1 MPEPLDKEFLFDSHA
16 LQHAIEL
23 MGQHFAPDPNTAI
36 PSLLP
41 EDGVGSF
48 EALERLAPS
57 VLGGATHLGDALAFA
72 HKDPP
77 TPWVTWATTLWN
89 ASLNQNLLHPETAP
103 VARQIEERVLDW
115 LCPYFGMQGGHMT
128 PGSSAANLTALWA
141 ARECAGIREIVASE
155 AAHLSVKK
163 AAHILG
169 LAFRSVKVDSTGA
182 ICSDDLPPDLSL
194 SALVLTSGT
203 TSVGALDSLGLAGRA
218 AWTHVDA
225 AWGGPLRLTCHADRL
240 TGIEHA
246 DSVAVSSHKWLFQ
259 PKESALIMFRDVAKA
274 HEAISFGG
282 SYLSEPNIGLLGSH
296 GATAIPLLA
305 MLWSWGRV
313 GVAKRI
319 EHCVQMADTL
329 AQNFSKDSRVELLGQ
344 PQTAIVVWRP
354 CQVHLVEQ
362 IVKQLPAGIAS
373 TVTINNEK
381 WIRHTATNPNADI
394 VQIIQEINF
403 VLDHTSSTRSSR

>member
-1 MPEPLDKEFLFDSHA
+1 MSEPLDKEFLYDSHA

-23 MGQHFAPDPNTAI
+23 MGQHFAPHSNIAI

-41 EDGVGSF
+41 EDGVGSL

-103 VARQIEERVLDW
+103 VARQIEERVLAW

-155 AAHLSVKK
+155 AAHLSIKK

-169 LAFRSVKVDSTGA
+169 VAFRSVRVNSTGA
-182 ICSDDLPPDLSL
+182 LCSDDLPTDLSR

-240 TGIEHA
+240 SGIEHA

-259 PKESALIMFRDVAKA
+259 PKESALIMFRNVTKA

-319 EHCVQMADTL
+319 EHCVQMADIL
-329 AQNFSKDSRVELLGQ
+329 AQHFSKDSRVELLGQ

-362 IVKQLPAGIAS
+362 IVKQLPAGMAS

-394 VQIIQEINF
+394 GRIMQEINF
-403 VLDHTSSTRSSR
+403 VLDHT

>member
-329 AQNFSKDSRVELLGQ
+329 AQHFSKDSQVELLGQ

>member
-1 MPEPLDKEFLFDSHA
+1 MSEPLDKEFLFDSHA

-23 MGQHFAPDPNTAI
+23 MGQHFAPDPTIAI

-41 EDGVGSF
+41 EDGVGSL

-57 VLGGATHLGDALAFA
+57 VLGGATRLGDALAFA

-155 AAHLSVKK
+155 AAHLSIKK

-169 LAFRSVKVDSTGA
+169 LAFRSVRVDSTGA
-182 ICSDDLPPDLSL
+182 LCSDDLPTDLSR

-203 TSVGALDSLGLAGRA
+203 TSVGALDSLGMAGRA

-240 TGIEHA
+240 SGIEHA

-259 PKESALIMFRDVAKA
+259 PKESALIMFRNVAKA

-329 AQNFSKDSRVELLGQ
+329 AQHFSKDSRVELLGQ

-362 IVKQLPAGIAS
+362 IVKQLPVGMAS

-394 VQIIQEINF
+394 VRIIQAITF
-403 VLDHTSSTRSSR
+403 VLDQT

>member
-1 MPEPLDKEFLFDSHA
+1 MSEPLDKEFLFDSHA

-23 MGQHFAPDPNTAI
+23 MGQHFAPDPNMAI
-36 PSLLP
+36 PSRLP
-41 EDGVGSF
+41 EDGVGSL
-48 EALERLAPS
+48 EALARLAPS
-57 VLGGATHLGDALAFA
+57 VLGCATHLGDALAVA

-103 VARQIEERVLDW
+103 VARQIEERVLEW

-141 ARECAGIREIVASE
+141 ARECAGIQEIVASE
-155 AAHLSVKK
+155 AAHLSIKK

-169 LAFRSVKVDSTGA
+169 LAFRTVRVDSTGTL
-182 ICSDDLPPDLSL
+182 CSDDLPLDLSR

-240 TGIEHA
+240 AGIEQA

-259 PKESALIMFRDVAKA
+259 PKESALIMFRNVAKA
-274 HEAISFGG
+274 HDAISFGG

-313 GVAKRI
+313 GLAKRI

-329 AQNFSKDSRVELLGQ
+329 AQYLAKDSRVELLGQ

-354 CQVHLVEQ
+354 RQVHLVEQ
-362 IVKQLPAGIAS
+362 IIKQLPVGIAS

-394 VQIIQEINF
+394 VRIIQEINF
-403 VLDHTSSTRSSR
+403 VLDHS

>member
-1 MPEPLDKEFLFDSHA
+1 MSAPLDKEFLFDAQA
-16 LQHAIEL
+16 LRYAVEL
-23 MGQHFAPDPNTAI
+23 MSQHFAPDSRVVI
-36 PSLLP
+36 PPTLP
-41 EDGVGSF
+41 EDGVGSLKT
-48 EALERLAPS
+48 LERLAPS
-57 VLGGATHLGDALAFA
+57 VLGGATHLGDATAFA

-103 VARQIEERVLDW
+103 VARQMEESVLDW

-141 ARECAGIREIVASE
+141 ARECADIKEVVASE
-155 AAHLSVKK
+155 AAHLSIKK

-169 LAFRSVKVDSTGA
+169 LAFSAVRVDSTGA
-182 ICSDDLPPDLSL
+182 LCPDDLPTDLSH
-194 SALVLTSGT
+194 SVLVLTSGT

-225 AWGGPLRLTCHADRL
+225 AWGGPLRLTCYADRL
-240 TGIEHA
+240 SGIEYA

-259 PKESALIMFRDVAKA
+259 PKESALIMFRNVAKA
-274 HEAISFGG
+274 HDAISFGG
-282 SYLSEPNIGLLGSH
+282 SYLSVPNIGLLGSH

-313 GVAKRI
+313 GLAKRI

-329 AQNFSKDSRVELLGQ
+329 AQYLAKDSRVELLGQ

-354 CQVHLVEQ
+354 RQVHLVEQ
-362 IVKQLPAGIAS
+362 IIKQLRVGIAS
-373 TVTINNEK
+373 IVTINNEK
-381 WIRHTATNPNADI
+381 WIRHTAANPNADI
-394 VQIIQEINF
+394 ARIISEINL
-403 VLDHTSSTRSSR
+403 VLDHTKEPRSGR